1 MKRFFFAL
9 FPLAAAACTDHPT
22 GITTEAS
29 VRYLQTLSL
38 SVAQRADITPGGVEY
53 GGGVEYDSLPSLSS
67 SAVAF
72 LGMDFR
78 TVYNPEGPP
87 GQEQVY
93 HFRAMAPGQTVAT
106 IRSVAGTTAV
116 SDTINAQAAVP
127 HGAFAHIS
135 VGFFLNTCAVTTR
148 GAGFCW
154 GSNLN
159 GMLGAGA
166 VDSLKQSA
174 KPIYDTPM
182 PVDGGLSY
190 AVLSGGFEHTCGV
203 TPGGAAYCWG
213 ANFNGQLGNG
223 DTTASPTPVAVTGG
237 LPFNAVSAGVYH
249 SCGLAT
255 GGAIYCWGNNIAGEL
270 GNGAPISYVNSSP
283 VLVSGESSF
292 VAIAAGYQYSCGLT
306 TSGAAYCWGDN
317 VSGELGNGNLTSSGV
332 PVPVAGGLNF
342 VALSAG
348 DSHACGLTRDG
359 AAYCWGSNGSGELGN
374 GTTQK
379 STSPVAVSGALTFAA
394 ISAGQGATCGVTT
407 GGAAY
412 CWGYNGYGQLG
423 NAATPLTNAPN
434 PTPLLVSGGLTFA
447 TVSTGYLH
455 TCGVTPQGAA
465 YCWGDN
471 SEGELGDGSTAIHP
485 TSVPVFGP

>member
-116 SDTINAQAAVP
+116 GDTINAQAAVP

>member
-1 MKRFFFAL
+1 VKRLFFAL
-9 FPLAAAACTDHPT
+9 FPLAAAACTDHST

-29 VRYLQTLSL
+29 VRYLQPLSL
-38 SVAQRADITPGGVEY
+38 SVAQRADITPGE
-53 GGGVEYDSLPSLSS
+53 GVEYDSLPSLSS

-72 LGMDFR
+72 LGMDRR
-78 TVYNPEGPP
+78 TLYTPEGPA

-106 IRSVAGTTAV
+106 IRSVAGTAAV
-116 SDTINAQAAVP
+116 GDTINAQAAVP

-182 PVDGGLSY
+182 PVDGGVSF

-237 LPFNAVSAGVYH
+237 LTFNAVSAGVYH

-255 GGAIYCWGNNIAGEL
+255 GGAIYCWGNNYNGEL
-270 GNGAPISYVNSSP
+270 GNGAISYVNSSP

-292 VAIAAGYQYSCGLT
+292 VAVAAGDQYSCGLT

-317 VSGELGNGNLTSSGV
+317 GSGELGNGNSTSSGV

-348 DSHACGLTRDG
+348 YSHACGLTRDG

-374 GTTQK
+374 GTTQE
-379 STSPVAVSGALTFAA
+379 STSPIAVSGGLTFAA
-394 ISAGQGATCGVTT
+394 ITAGQGATCGVTT

-423 NAATPLTNAPN
+423 NAAAPLTNAPN

>member
-1 MKRFFFAL
+1 M
-9 FPLAAAACTDHPT
+9 AAAACTDHPT

>member
-1 MKRFFFAL
+1 MKRFFFAV
-9 FPLAAAACTDHPT
+9 FALAAAACTDHPT
-22 GITTEAS
+22 GITTKAS
-29 VRYLQTLSL
+29 ARYLQTLSL
-38 SVAQRADITPGGVEY
+38 SVAQRVDIRLR
-53 GGGVEYDSLPSLSS
+53 GGVEYDSLPSLSS

-72 LGMDFR
+72 VGVDRL
-78 TVYNPEGPP
+78 TVYTPEGSA

-93 HFRAMAPGQTVAT
+93 HFRAMVPGQTVAT
-106 IRSVAGTTAV
+106 IRSVAGTAAIG
-116 SDTINAQAAVP
+116 DTINVQAAVP
-127 HGAFAHIS
+127 HGAFAQI
-135 VGFFLNTCAVTTR
+135 CAVTTR

-166 VDSLKQSA
+166 VDSIEQSA

-182 PVDGGLSY
+182 PVDGALSF
-190 AVLSGGFEHTCGV
+190 AVLSGGSEHTCGV
-203 TPGGAAYCWG
+203 TPGGTAYCWG

-237 LPFNAVSAGVYH
+237 LTFNAVSAGVYH
-249 SCGLAT
+249 TCGLTT
-255 GGAIYCWGNNIAGEL
+255 GGAIYCWGNNRAGEL
-270 GNGAPISYVNSSP
+270 GNGAVSYVNSSP

-306 TSGAAYCWGDN
+306 TGGAAYCWGDN
-317 VSGELGNGNLTSSGV
+317 ASGQLGNGNSTSSGV

-342 VALSAG
+342 MALSAG
-348 DSHACGLTRDG
+348 YFHACGLTRDG
-359 AAYCWGSNGSGELGN
+359 AAYCWGGNGLGELGN
-374 GTTQK
+374 GTTQN
-379 STSPVAVSGALTFAA
+379 STSPVAVSGGLTFSA
-394 ISAGQGATCGVTT
+394 ISAGELATCGVTT

-423 NAATPLTNAPN
+423 NAATPLTSAPN

-447 TVSTGYLH
+447 TVRTGYLH

-471 SEGELGDGSTAIHP
+471 SEGELGDGSTTIHP

>member
-1 MKRFFFAL
+1 MVKRLFFTV

-116 SDTINAQAAVP
+116 SDTINVQAAVP

-148 GAGFCW
+148 GAGYCW

-166 VDSLKQSA
+166 ADSLKQSA

-182 PVDGGLSY
+182 PVDGGLSF

-213 ANFNGQLGNG
+213 ANFNGQLGKG
-223 DTTASPTPVAVTGG
+223 DTTASPTPVAVAGG
-237 LPFNAVSAGVYH
+237 LTFNAVSAGVDH

-255 GGAIYCWGNNIAGEL
+255 GGAIYCWGDNYNGEL
-270 GNGAPISYVNSSP
+270 GNGAISYVNSSP
-283 VLVSGESSF
+283 VRVSGESSF
-292 VAIAAGYQYSCGLT
+292 VAVAAGYQYSCGLT
-306 TSGAAYCWGDN
+306 TAGAAYCWGDN
-317 VSGELGNGNLTSSGV
+317 NYGELGTGDSTSSAV
-332 PVPVAGGLNF
+332 PVPVAGGLVF
-342 VALSAG
+342 RALSVG
-348 DSHACGLTRDG
+348 YLHACGLTPDG
-359 AAYCWGSNGSGELGN
+359 AAYCWGGNFEGELGN
-374 GTTQK
+374 GTTQG
-379 STSPVAVSGALTFAA
+379 STRPVAVSGNLSFAS
-394 ISAGQGATCGVTT
+394 ISAGQWATCGVTT
-407 GGAAY
+407 TGVAY

-423 NAATPLTNAPN
+423 NAAATLTLAPNSTPLP
-434 PTPLLVSGGLTFA
+434 VSGGLTFT
-447 TVSTGYLH
+447 TVGTGYLH

-485 TSVPVFGP
+485 TPVPVVGP